1 MTNPGTPMRFVPSS
15 CRPFLLIGLFLLAGT
30 LTFAGCDFLDTS
42 PKGEL
47 TSGNFFQTP
56 DQAVQATNAT
66 YSQLRNFSVH
76 VFSWLGMTD
85 IASDDAT
92 KGSTPDDAS
101 FLLELDRRT
110 FNASNGAFRGT
121 WGGYY
126 TGIYRANI
134 ALANIPSVDDMSP
147 ELRDRLI
154 GENRFLRAYYYFY
167 LVRAFGGVP
176 KITAP
181 LQPDEFEQGRAPR
194 DSIYALIERDLT
206 AASAN
211 LPARTG
217 YSGDQMGRATKGA
230 AEGYLAKVHLFQE
243 EYGEALTHA
252 QNVIQGRNGVDQYS
266 LLDDYW
272 GIFRESGEFSSGSLF
287 EIGAV
292 ALETGGEGSSQYAQ
306 VQGVRGSANNGWG
319 FNQPSADLEAS
330 YEPGDPRHQA
340 TILHP
345 WETLPDGS
353 GVIAEV
359 NTNMPNQRYNEK
371 VQPATTSPGGSGNN
385 NVNIRRLRYADVLL
399 IAAEAAYQEDQPVL
413 AREYLNEVRA
423 RARSGRTVTLGL
435 QPETM
440 SSPLATSL
448 GVQDSGPHVFAR
460 YVDEDGSGAQAG
472 LQGFAF
478 SEAPVL
484 VESIDVLER
493 IDGTEVTTRQEY
505 YDALSGVSAGQAVA
519 VDVTRLTQQ
528 ATGDGSISTSAQSM
542 SMTVTATELLPDVT
556 AGGQALLDAIWAER
570 RAELAMEQHRFFD
583 LVRQGRGA
591 EELQGF
597 ETGKHEL
604 YPIPSSEIPLSDSML
619 TQNPGY

>member
-1 MTNPGTPMRFVPSS
+1 MRFAPFPS
-15 CRPFLLIGLFLLAGT
+15 RPLSFAALVLLAGALT
-30 LTFAGCDFLDTS
+30 LAGCDFLDTS

-47 TSGNFFQTP
+47 TSDNFFLSA

-66 YSQLRNFSVH
+66 YSQLRNFNVH
-76 VFSWLGMTD
+76 VFSWLGVTD

-92 KGSTPDDAS
+92 KGSVPDDAS

-110 FNASNGAFRGT
+110 FNASNTAFSGT
-121 WGGYY
+121 WSGYY
-126 TGIYRANI
+126 TGVYRANV
-134 ALANIPSVDDMSP
+134 ALENIPSIEDMDP
-147 ELRDRLI
+147 DLRARLV

-176 KITAP
+176 KITSP
-181 LQPDEFEQGRAPR
+181 LQPDEFDQGRAPR
-194 DSIYALIERDLT
+194 DSIYALIERDLN
-206 AASAN
+206 AASAT
-211 LPARTG
+211 LPPKSG

-243 EYGEALTHA
+243 EYEEALTHA
-252 QNVIQGRNGVDQYS
+252 ENVIQGRNGVDPYS

-292 ALETGGEGSSQYAQ
+292 ALETGSEGSSQYGQ

-319 FNQPSADLEAS
+319 FNQPSADLETS

-345 WETLPDGS
+345 WETLPDES
-353 GVIAEV
+353 GVVAEV

-385 NVNIRRLRYADVLL
+385 DVNIRRLRYADVLL
-399 IAAEAAYQEDQPVL
+399 IAAEAAHQTGDEQT
-413 AREYLNEVRA
+413 ARTYLNDVRERA
-423 RARSGRTVTLGL
+423 RDGRTVTLGL

-440 SSPLATSL
+440 AAPLADTL
-448 GVQDSGPHVFAR
+448 GVAASGPHVFAR
-460 YVDEDGSGAQAG
+460 YVNESGPAAQAG
-472 LQGFAF
+472 LQGFAY
-478 SEAPVL
+478 SEDPVL
-484 VESIDVLER
+484 VESVDVLETVN
-493 IDGTEVTTRQEY
+493 GTEVTTRQDY
-505 YDALSGVSAGQAVA
+505 RDALSGLSDGQSVP
-519 VDVTRLTQQ
+519 VEITRLSQQ
-528 ATGDGSISTSAQSM
+528 AAGDGTISTSSQSL
-542 SMTVTATELLPDVT
+542 TVNVTTAELLPDVT

-583 LVRQGRGA
+583 LVRQGRA
-591 EELQGF
+591 ADVLQGF
-597 ETGKHEL
+597 QPNKHEL

>member
-1 MTNPGTPMRFVPSS
+1 MFISFLSS
-15 CRPFLLIGLFLLAGT
+15 RRTLAIGVALAVASAA
-30 LTFAGCDFLDTS
+30 LMAGCDFLDK
-42 PKGEL
+42 PPRGEL
-47 TSGNFFQTP
+47 PQDQFFQNAE
-56 DQAVQATNAT
+56 DAEAATNAT
-66 YSQLRNFSVH
+66 YNELRDFSVH
-76 VFSWLGMTD
+76 VFAWLGMTD
-85 IASDDAT
+85 IASDDAM
-92 KGSTPDDAS
+92 KGSNPGDAAELIGSLDELTWSTANGS
-101 FLLELDRRT
+101 F
-110 FNASNGAFRGT
+110 SQT
-121 WGGYY
+121 WSGYY
-126 TGIYRANI
+126 SGIYRANQAI
-134 ALANIPSVDDMSP
+134 QNIPPIDMDP
-147 ELRDRLI
+147 DLKDRLVA
-154 GENRFLRAYYYFY
+154 ENRFLRAYYYFY

-217 YSGDQMGRATKGA
+217 YAGDQMGRATKGA
-230 AEGYLAKVHLFQE
+230 AEGFLAKVHLFQE

-252 QNVIQGRNGVDQYS
+252 QNVIEGRNGVDQYS

-319 FNQPSADLEAS
+319 FNQPSEDLEDS

-399 IAAEAAYQEDQPVL
+399 IAAEAAFQESQPDL
-413 AREYLNEVRA
+413 ARQYLNQVRERA
-423 RARSGRTVTLGL
+423 RQGRTVTLGL

-440 SSPLATSL
+440 ASPLADSL
-448 GVQDSGPHVFAR
+448 GVGASGPHVFAR
-460 YVDEDGSGAQAG
+460 YVDENGPGAQAG
-472 LQGFAF
+472 LQSFTY
-478 SEAPVL
+478 SEDPVL
-484 VESIDVLER
+484 VESVDVLET
-493 IDGTEVTTRQEY
+493 IGGTEVTTREEY
-505 YDALSGVSAGQAVA
+505 YDALSGVSAGQSVS

-528 ATGDGSISTSAQSM
+528 AAGDGSISTSAQSM

-583 LVRQGRGA
+583 LVRQGRAA

>member
-1 MTNPGTPMRFVPSS
+1 
-15 CRPFLLIGLFLLAGT
+15 
-30 LTFAGCDFLDTS
+30 
-42 PKGEL
+42 
-47 TSGNFFQTP
+47 
-56 DQAVQATNAT
+56 
-66 YSQLRNFSVH
+66 
-76 VFSWLGMTD
+76 VFSWLGVTD
-85 IASDDAT
+85 IASDNAT
-92 KGSTPDDAS
+92 KGSVPDDAA

-110 FNASNGAFRGT
+110 FNSSNLAFGAT

-126 TGIYRANI
+126 TGVYRANV
-134 ALANIPSVDDMSP
+134 ALDNIPSIDMDP
-147 ELRDRLI
+147 ELRARLM

-176 KITAP
+176 KITSP
-181 LQPDEFEQGRAPR
+181 LQPDEFEQGRAPQ
-194 DSIYALIERDLT
+194 DSIYALIERDLN

-211 LPARTG
+211 LLSKSS

-243 EYGEALTHA
+243 EYGQALEHA
-252 QNVIQGRNGVDQYS
+252 RNVIEGRNGVDQYS

-272 GIFRESGEFSSGSLF
+272 DIFRPSGEFSSGSLF
-287 EIGAV
+287 EVGAV

-319 FNQPSADLEAS
+319 FNQPSEDLENS

-371 VQPATTSPGGSGNN
+371 VQPATTTPGGSGNN
-385 NVNIRRLRYADVLL
+385 DVNIRRLRLADVLL
-399 IAAEAAYQEDQPVL
+399 IAAEAAYRTGDETA
-413 AREYLNEVRA
+413 AREYLNDVRERA
-423 RARSGRTVTLGL
+423 RDGRSVTLGL
-435 QPETM
+435 QPENMAT
-440 SSPLATSL
+440 PLATSL
-448 GVQDSGPHVFAR
+448 GVEASGPHVFAR
-460 YVDEDGSGAQAG
+460 YVNEDGAAAQAG
-472 LQGFAF
+472 LESFAY
-478 SEAPVL
+478 SEDPVL
-484 VESIDVLER
+484 VESVDVLES
-493 IDGTEVTTRQEY
+493 INGTEITTREEY
-505 YDALSGVSAGQAVA
+505 YDALSGTSPNQTVS
-519 VDVTRLTQQ
+519 VDITRIMQQ
-528 ATGDGSISTSAQSM
+528 AAGDGSISTSTQSM
-542 SMTVTATELLPDVT
+542 SMTVTAMELLPDVT

-583 LVRQGRGA
+583 LVRQGRAA
-591 EELQGF
+591 EELENFQ
-597 ETGKHEL
+597 TGKHEL

>member
-1 MTNPGTPMRFVPSS
+1 MQFAPSS
-15 CRPFLLIGLFLLAGT
+15 HRPFFFTVLFLLAGG
-30 LTFAGCDFLDTS
+30 LTFSACDLLNKS

-47 TSGNFFQTP
+47 TSGNFFESA

-66 YSQLRNFSVH
+66 YSQLRDFSVH
-76 VFSWLGMTD
+76 VFSWLGVTE

-92 KGSTPDDAS
+92 KGSVPDDAS

-110 FNASNGAFRGT
+110 FNASNLAFGST
-121 WGGYY
+121 WSGYY
-126 TGIYRANI
+126 SGVYRANVAI
-134 ALANIPSVDDMSP
+134 ENIPSVDDMNP
-147 ELRDRLI
+147 DLRARLI

-176 KITAP
+176 KITSP
-181 LQPDEFEQGRAPR
+181 LQPDEFEQGRASR
-194 DSIYALIERDLT
+194 DSIYALIERDLN

-211 LPARTG
+211 LPPRTG

-272 GIFRESGEFSSGSLF
+272 EIFRPSAEFSSGSLF

-319 FNQPSADLEAS
+319 FNQPSEDLEDS

-371 VQPATTSPGGSGNN
+371 VQPATTTPGGSGNN
-385 NVNIRRLRYADVLL
+385 DVNIRRLRYADVLL
-399 IAAEAAYQEDQPVL
+399 IAAEAAYQEDQADL
-413 AREYLNEVRA
+413 ARQYLNTVRERA
-423 RARSGRTVTLGL
+423 RDGRSVTLGL
-435 QPETM
+435 QPENM
-440 SSPLATSL
+440 AAPLAASL
-448 GVQDSGPHVFAR
+448 GVEASGPHVFAR
-460 YVDEDGSGAQAG
+460 YVNEDGAAAQAG
-472 LQGFAF
+472 LQSFTYT
-478 SEAPVL
+478 EDPVL
-484 VESIDVLER
+484 VESVDVLET
-493 IDGTEVTTRQEY
+493 INGTEVTTRQEY
-505 YDALSGVSAGQAVA
+505 YDALSNVSADQTVA
-519 VDVTRLTQQ
+519 VGVTRLTQE
-528 ATGDGSISTSAQSM
+528 AESDGTISTSTESM
-542 SMTVTATELLPDVT
+542 TMTVTATQLLPDVT
-556 AGGQALLDAIWAER
+556 TGGQALLDAIWAER

-583 LVRQGRGA
+583 LVRQGRAA
-591 EELQGF
+591 EELENFQ
-597 ETGKHEL
+597 TGKHEL